1 MQEIIDFLINVQVI
15 EFLTDPR
22 VIFAAGALFLISL
35 VMKWRVVA
43 LSLFAVAALVAV
55 ARYSKLAEGKTDM
68 NTNLLVFAIGSFLV
82 IVVVIYF
89 LFIRGD

>member
-1 MQEIIDFLINVQVI
+1 VREIIDFLINAKVI

-22 VIFAAGALFLISL
+22 VMIAAGALFLLSIVL
-35 VMKWRVVA
+35 KWRVVA
-43 LSLFAVAALVAV
+43 IAIFAVAALVAV
-55 ARYSKLAEGKTDM
+55 ARYSKLAEGKAAMD
-68 NTNLLVFAIGSFLV
+68 TNMLVFAIGSFLV

>member
-1 MQEIIDFLINVQVI
+1 MREIIDFLINVQVI

-22 VIFAAGALFLISL
+22 VIFAAGALFLLSL
-35 VMKWRVVA
+35 VMKWRVVG
-43 LSLFAVAALVAV
+43 LGIFAVAALVAV

>member
-1 MQEIIDFLINVQVI
+1 MI
-15 EFLTDPR
+15 
-22 VIFAAGALFLISL
+22 AAGALFLLSIVL
-35 VMKWRVVA
+35 KWRAVA
-43 LSLFAVAALVAV
+43 LTLFAVAALVAV

>member
-1 MQEIIDFLINVQVI
+1 MRDFIDFLINAQVI

-22 VIFAAGALFLISL
+22 VMIAAGALFLLSIVL
-35 VMKWRVVA
+35 KWRIVA
-43 LSLFAVAALVAV
+43 LTLFAVAALVAV
-55 ARYSKLAEGKTDM
+55 ARYSKLAEGKATMD
-68 NTNLLVFAIGSFLV
+68 TNMLVFAIGSFLV

>member
-1 MQEIIDFLINVQVI
+1 MV

-22 VIFAAGALFLISL
+22 VIFAAGALFLLSL